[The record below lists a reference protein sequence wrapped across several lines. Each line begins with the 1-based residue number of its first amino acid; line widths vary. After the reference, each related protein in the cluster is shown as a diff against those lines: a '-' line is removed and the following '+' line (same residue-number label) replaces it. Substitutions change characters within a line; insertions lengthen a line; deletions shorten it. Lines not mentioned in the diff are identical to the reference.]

1 LLKKIIDFYNNHEDI
16 DREAYGS
23 INNSSE
29 IMERYLFK
37 SIEKLFKVISWII
50 YLSLITYLAN
60 KTHSKGMNI
69 LSLLLKNIIYLYIT
83 LFIFMKIQKILQFF
97 LPKRESYSIIV
108 QIISLIVCLKFVFLF
123 TNSAFSRFMSILLR
137 KFS

>member
-1 LLKKIIDFYNNHEDI
+1 MLKKIIDFYNKNEGI